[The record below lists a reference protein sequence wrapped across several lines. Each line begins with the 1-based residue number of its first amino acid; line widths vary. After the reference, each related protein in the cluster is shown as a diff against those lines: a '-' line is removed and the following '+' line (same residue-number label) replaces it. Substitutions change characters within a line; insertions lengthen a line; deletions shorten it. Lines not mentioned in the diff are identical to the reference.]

1 MVMEVLKGNFTQVD
15 YDELRAELSYL
26 EMRIYLGEETKENK
40 ERVKEIKNIL
50 KKELGDENE

>member
-1 MVMEVLKGNFTQVD
+1 MEVLKGNFTQVD